1 MGYLHLRGSGT
12 LFNQIRFGFSVYL
25 SPVPALI
32 AWNIEQ
38 FVLCNTQLHSDG
50 ACMNPSTL
58 IGMIAGVLLLATVLV
73 FSTEAPGLF
82 LNLPGL
88 GIVLFGTLAATFI
101 SYPMR
106 EVLRIFGLLATVMR
120 NERLYARQDIE
131 ELIRIYRIW
140 MSGDLKAVERALE
153 QVANP
158 FLKTGVQLVVDM
170 TPEEDVMDL
179 LQWRIARL
187 RAREHAEAQLFRVMA
202 SYAPAFGMV
211 GTLVGLVNLMF
222 LLGDGDV
229 TSIGQQMAVAL
240 ITTFYGVLLANLLFK
255 PVAVKLER
263 RTEDRVALMNT
274 IMQGISM
281 MNRKCS
287 PAVMREMLK
296 SFMAHYRDEINDG
309 SKGKPALH
317 GEARDD

>member
-1 MGYLHLRGSGT
+1 
-12 LFNQIRFGFSVYL
+12 
-25 SPVPALI
+25 
-32 AWNIEQ
+32 
-38 FVLCNTQLHSDG
+38 
-50 ACMNPSTL
+50 MNPSTL
-58 IGMIAGVLLLATVLV
+58 IGMIAGVLLLATVLA
-73 FSTEAPGLF
+73 FSTEAPWLF